1 MSNIKTFIDGDSW
14 CAVFDDFLNLQESI
28 AGFGTTPT
36 EATDSLLKATLEK
49 ANEILQEIKPEQDY
63 AEDLIS
69 KVKGAVLE
77 SKATFACDL
86 AEVSYRKAS
95 QRISYDTK
103 GLEKQVNKFPWLVDF
118 RKVSEVKETTAIK
131 WL

>member
-1 MSNIKTFIDGDSW
+1 MSNINTFVDGDSW
-14 CAVFDDFLNLQESI
+14 CATFDDFINFQESI
-28 AGFGTTPT
+28 AGFGTTPEDAT
-36 EATDSLLKATLEK
+36 ESLLKATLER

-63 AEDLIS
+63 VEDLIS

-103 GLEKQVNKFPWLVDF
+103 GLEKQVNEFPWLQNF
-118 RKVSEVKETTAIK
+118 RKISEVKETTALK